1 MLLAGLSTGHA
12 IGLAI
17 VAAVF
22 ICFALASA
30 FLAPRRWPDF
40 PGKQGMSVYVIA
52 CLALFVGMMAAVI
65 AFGKEAPEAANAEAA
80 TPAAHAQ
87 QIDVTESEWKIQLPA
102 SGELKA
108 GTYTFVVKN
117 AGQVPHDL
125 AIEGGSVAGPTKT
138 PLIKPGGQAT
148 LKVSL
153 KAGSYTLYC
162 TVTGHRALGMV
173 AKLAV
178 G

>member
-1 MLLAGLSTGHA
+1 MLLLAGLTTSHK

-17 VAAVF
+17 VAAIF

-30 FLAPRRWPDF
+30 FLAPRRWPGF

-65 AFGKEAPEAANAEAA
+65 AFGKEAPEASAEAA

-87 QIDVTESEWKIQLPA
+87 QLDVTESEWKIQLPA
-102 SGELKA
+102 TAQLKA

-125 AIEGGSVAGPTKT
+125 VIEGLPDRT
-138 PLIKPGGQAT
+138 PLIKPGATAT
-148 LKVSL
+148 LKVTL

-162 TVTGHRALGMV
+162 SVTGHRALGMV

>member
-1 MLLAGLSTGHA
+1 MLLLAGLSTSHK

-17 VAAVF
+17 VAAIF

-40 PGKQGMSVYVIA
+40 PTKQGMSVYVIA
-52 CLALFVGMMAAVI
+52 CLVMFVGMMSAVFF
-65 AFGKEAPEAANAEAA
+65 FGKEAPEAEASSQ
-80 TPAAHAQ
+80 TPAAQEQ
-87 QIDVTESEWKIQLPA
+87 QIQVTESEWKVALP
-102 SGELKA
+102 STGTLKA

-117 AGQVPHDL
+117 AGQIPHDL
-125 AIEGGSVAGPTKT
+125 AIQGTSDKT
-138 PLIKPGGQAT
+138 PLIKPGATAT

-153 KAGSYTLYC
+153 KTGKYTLYC
-162 TVTGHRALGMV
+162 TVAGHKALGMS
-173 AKLAV
+173 AQLAV

>member
-1 MLLAGLSTGHA
+1 VLLLAGLSTSHK

-17 VAAVF
+17 VAAIF

-40 PGKQGMSVYVIA
+40 PGKQGMSVYIIA
-52 CLALFVGMMAAVI
+52 CLVCFVGMMSAVYF
-65 AFGKEAPEAANAEAA
+65 FGKEAPEAEASSQA
-80 TPAAHAQ
+80 PAAQTQ
-87 QIDVTESEWKIQLPA
+87 QIQVTESEWKVQLPTT
-102 SGELKA
+102 GTLKE
-108 GTYTFVVKN
+108 GTYTFLVKN
-117 AGQVPHDL
+117 AGQIPHDL
-125 AIEGGSVAGPTKT
+125 AIQGTNDKT
-138 PLIKPGGQAT
+138 PLIKPGGTAT

-153 KAGSYTLYC
+153 KTGTYTLYC
-162 TVTGHRALGMV
+162 TVAGHKALGMV

>member
-1 MLLAGLSTGHA
+1 
-12 IGLAI
+12 
-17 VAAVF
+17 
-22 ICFALASA
+22 
-30 FLAPRRWPDF
+30 
-40 PGKQGMSVYVIA
+40 MSI
-52 CLALFVGMMAAVI
+52 
-65 AFGKEAPEAANAEAA
+65 
-80 TPAAHAQ
+80 
-87 QIDVTESEWKIQLPA
+87 EWKIQLPA
-102 SGELKA
+102 TGTLKA

-125 AIEGGSVAGPTKT
+125 AIEGGTVAGPKQTA
-138 PLIKPGGQAT
+138 LIKPGGQAT